1 MTFAL
6 NLLWKYQQQYGSN
19 FDTTAFMDAA
29 AKGNAA
35 SLNPDDFLKDRL
47 KKNAPEKIDDKDK
60 NKDKNKDKDKDKDKK
75 KDDGKPKIGG
85 GNGGYNLDF
94 SNGQC
99 TAEGFGSHA
108 GQDLAAGNPRAM
120 FMLICKN
127 FNAEFDRENLPPEER
142 ITELSIPP
150 HDKNY
155 EKITRAAFK
164 ASVDSNIILAG
175 SLPKDKAFYAQ
186 LKQDFMKNPK
196 HTEKDWARLTSFV
209 PPKYL
214 PRDAEKD
221 KNANKTAIRP
231 DVLAAKRARTGR

>member
-1 MTFAL
+1 MTSAL
-6 NLLWKYQQQYGSN
+6 NFLWKYKQQYGAN
-19 FDTTAFMDAA
+19 FDAIAFMDAA
-29 AKGNAA
+29 AKGNVA
-35 SLNPDDFLKDRL
+35 SLNPDDFLKDRSKTAL
-47 KKNAPEKIDDKDK
+47 SKKIDDK
-60 NKDKNKDKDKDKDKK
+60 NKDKNKDKDKDKTG
-75 KDDGKPKIGG
+75 GKPKIGG

>member
-1 MTFAL
+1 MTSAL
-6 NLLWKYQQQYGSN
+6 NFLWKYKQQYGAN
-19 FDTTAFMDAA
+19 FDAIAFMDAA
-29 AKGNAA
+29 AKGNVA
-35 SLNPDDFLKDRL
+35 SLNPDDFLKDRSKTAL
-47 KKNAPEKIDDKDK
+47 PKKIDDK
-60 NKDKNKDKDKDKDKK
+60 NKDKNKDKDKDKNG
-75 KDDGKPKIGG
+75 GKPKIGG

>member
-1 MTFAL
+1 MTSAL
-6 NLLWKYQQQYGSN
+6 NFLWKYKQQYGAN
-19 FDTTAFMDAA
+19 FDAIAFMEAA
-29 AKGNAA
+29 AKGNVA
-35 SLNPDDFLKDRL
+35 SLNPDDFLKDRSKTAL
-47 KKNAPEKIDDKDK
+47 PKKIDDK
-60 NKDKNKDKDKDKDKK
+60 NKDKNKDKDKDKNG
-75 KDDGKPKIGG
+75 GKPKIGG

>member
-1 MTFAL
+1 MTSAL
-6 NLLWKYQQQYGSN
+6 NFLWKYKQQYGAN
-19 FDTTAFMDAA
+19 FDAIAFMEAA
-29 AKGNAA
+29 AKGNVA
-35 SLNPDDFLKDRL
+35 SLNPDDFLKDRSKTAL
-47 KKNAPEKIDDKDK
+47 SKKIDDK
-60 NKDKNKDKDKDKDKK
+60 NKDKNKDKDKDKNG
-75 KDDGKPKIGG
+75 GKPKIGG